1 MVKKLLLFISSYE
14 GEKSNSY
21 YIANYIE
28 KKLLGKVECTKILLS
43 DKVIDGI
50 KDKVRKCDNVI
61 FITSLRKDEF
71 NRISKMFLEAIR
83 EENKNKEHNKEIKFS
98 AILNGDVEVLSG
110 VEKIEKLL
118 ENCMEICNKKYI
130 VWQKGIGVLAKLNL
144 WESGLENNALEYDQ
158 LEIELEMFCQDIV
171 NEKRYHHNSFAIP
184 KKGSGFFKF
193 INNKIKQF
201 T

>member
-1 MVKKLLLFISSYE
+1 MKKLLLFISSYE

-43 DKVIDGI
+43 DNELDGI

-83 EENKNKEHNKEIKFS
+83 EENKNKENNKEIKFS
-98 AILNGDVEVLSG
+98 AILNGDIEVLSG

-118 ENCMEICNKKYI
+118 ENCMEICNRNILFGRK
-130 VWQKGIGVLAKLNL
+130 A
-144 WESGLENNALEYDQ
+144 
-158 LEIELEMFCQDIV
+158 
-171 NEKRYHHNSFAIP
+171 
-184 KKGSGFFKF
+184 
-193 INNKIKQF
+193 
-201 T
+201 